1 MSQKREELSEN
12 LADRPQASVAA
23 RIRRATELKQ
33 SGKPDEARAEL
44 EAALAEARATPYEIE
59 FRMRIQLAMLLADSY
74 LDAGDLKRARALIAE
89 ESAFGERIA
98 QIMLATGTPNQKR
111 AANSGFIQLRDRAAQ
126 LTLIEHEAP
135 AVSVVEW
142 VNGCPA
148 TLADLR
154 GCVVLLEFW
163 ATWCQP
169 CREMFPKLKSLHQ
182 KFAGRG
188 LEIIALTRF
197 YMSHPGAADSRAQ
210 ELEMIRRVVT
220 EHDLEFRVGVMEDE
234 RAQEIYG
241 ATGLP
246 TLFIIDRQGRARW
259 AGHVNED
266 AEFETLLERFLYEPV
281 LRSSTS

>member
-1 MSQKREELSEN
+1 MNQKREESAEDRV
-12 LADRPQASVAA
+12 DRPQASVTAHLGK
-23 RIRRATELKQ
+23 ATELER
-33 SGKPDEARAEL
+33 SGKQDEARAEL
-44 EAALAEARATPYEIE
+44 ERALAEARAKPYEIE
-59 FRMRIQLAMLLADSY
+59 FRTRIQLAMMLADSY
-74 LDAGDLKRARALIAE
+74 LDAGDLNRARSLMAE
-89 ESAFGERIA
+89 ESAFAERIA
-98 QIMLATGTPNQKR
+98 QIMRATGTPHQIR

-126 LTLIEHEAP
+126 LTLIEREAP
-135 AVSVVEW
+135 AVSVAEW
-142 VNGCPA
+142 INGSPA
-148 TLADLR
+148 VLADLR
-154 GCVVLLEFW
+154 GRVVLLEFW

-169 CREMFPKLKSLHQ
+169 CREMFPRLKSLHE

-210 ELEMIRRVVT
+210 ELELIRRAVA

-259 AGHVNED
+259 AGHIDED
-266 AEFETLLERFLYEPV
+266 AVLETLLERFLDEPV
-281 LRSSTS
+281 L